1 LDPEAANVLHTTS
14 RGASWSRANERGAY
28 PGVSTPLNWSIWGAL
43 GERAVRRAVFELGL
57 LEASALDLPSDTDSW
72 MWSIFYGRPTANVD
86 LWRAVHVGLSGEP
99 AAAEATERRVFGVA
113 RVGATGPGP
122 QPAAPADVAAK
133 SARAAADAPARMRAL
148 RAEVHRSW
156 AETTNPARLVDSDWC
171 RSRFAAAFEQLAR
184 ADHLHIIVSMLAAN
198 AIGKVSSLAVRSGHA
213 EGSNALLTGYPG
225 MEEFRTAA
233 ALWEVSRG
241 RRSLDEFLAEHGFH
255 GPYEG
260 EVSSRSWREAP
271 GPAVAVVRA
280 CAGLAESEAPEC
292 REQASVR
299 AREAFESRLRDA
311 LPAAERDAA
320 SRAFEQAA
328 TFIPLRETGKA
339 NLIALLDALR
349 ACARGI
355 GRELAAQGRLADA
368 EDVFFLT
375 RDEIFDPPAAARALA
390 VERRAL
396 RAHYQSF
403 EIPETWQGMPEKL
416 PAPSA
421 AEPTPAGAV
430 LGGIGASDG
439 VHEGRAR
446 VVLDPAGLEAELEPG
461 DVLVVEATDP
471 SWAPLFLVAG
481 AVVMDS
487 GSLISHAALVARE
500 MGIPAVVA
508 TRDGTRRLGNGQRV
522 RVDGGAGTV
531 TVLA

>member
-1 LDPEAANVLHTTS
+1 MDPEAANLLHTTS
-14 RGASWSRANERGAY
+14 RAASWSRANERGAY

-43 GERAVRRAVFELGL
+43 GERAVRRAVFDLGL
-57 LEASALDLPSDTDSW
+57 LEASALEPPDDTDLW

-86 LWRAVHVGLSGEP
+86 LWRVVHVGISGEP
-99 AAAEATERRVFGVA
+99 AEAEETERRVFGVA
-113 RVGATGPGP
+113 RAAATGPGP

-133 SARAAADAPARMRAL
+133 SARAAAEAPGRMRAL

-156 AETTNPARLVDSDWC
+156 AETTSPARLSDPAWC
-171 RSRFAAAFEQLAR
+171 RLRFPAALEELAR
-184 ADHLHIIVSMLAAN
+184 ADHLHVLVSMLAAN
-198 AIGKVSSLAVRSGHA
+198 AIGKVSSLAARSGHA
-213 EGSNALLTGYPG
+213 KGSNALLTGYPG

-241 RRSLDEFLAEHGFH
+241 RRSLGEFLAEHGFH
-255 GPYEG
+255 GPHEG

-271 GPAVAVVRA
+271 GPALAVVRA
-280 CAGLAESEAPEC
+280 CAGLAESDAPEH
-292 REQASVR
+292 RERACVR
-299 AREAFESRLRDA
+299 DREAFESRLRDA
-311 LPAAERDAA
+311 VPAAERDAA
-320 SRAFEQAA
+320 SRAFAHAA
-328 TFIPLRETGKA
+328 TFIPLREAGKA

-355 GRELAAQGRLADA
+355 GTELAARGRLDDA

-375 RDEIFDPPAAARALA
+375 GDELLDPPAAARTLVA
-390 VERRAL
+390 ERREL
-396 RAHYQSF
+396 HAHYQSF
-403 EIPETWQGMPEKL
+403 ELPETWQGMPEKVL
-416 PAPSA
+416 APPAADA
-421 AEPTPAGAV
+421 APAGAV

-439 VHEGRAR
+439 VHEGHVR
-446 VVLDPAGLEAELEPG
+446 VVLDPAELEADFEPG
-461 DVLVVEATDP
+461 EVLVVEATDP
-471 SWAPLFLVAG
+471 SWAPFFLVAG

-508 TRDGTRRLGNGQRV
+508 TRDGTRRLRSGQRV

-531 TVLA
+531 TVLS